1 MVDEPTDPA
10 PVDEQEAS
18 ESEAAQQQ
26 PSSSPG
32 DGVKSVEPQA
42 GARRNFFWAL
52 LAIVA
57 GGIVGI
63 VPLALGLYTFLVGP
77 FQKKQTPLNY
87 ESEEDQGAASNE
99 YFVAPLGALPEDGMP
114 RRFEIVADRVD
125 AWSFIPGQ
133 AIGAIFL
140 SRQKVEPGQSEVLA
154 FHATCPHAGCT
165 VAFNVDTNAF
175 LCPCHNSSFG
185 KDGKKIDLSGRSNPS
200 PRGLDKLEVNQD
212 KLARDGEVWVK
223 YVNYYTGR
231 KDMKPKI

>member
-1 MVDEPTDPA
+1 MVDEPADPA

-42 GARRNFFWAL
+42 GSRRNFFWAL
-52 LAIVA
+52 IAIVA

-63 VPLALGLYTFLVGP
+63 VPLAIGLYTFLIGP

-87 ESEEDQGAASNE
+87 ELGGDQGAASNE
-99 YFVAPLGALPEDGMP
+99 YFVAPLGAIPEDGMP

-140 SRQKVEPGQSEVLA
+140 SRQKAEPGQSEVVA

-165 VAFNVDTNAF
+165 VALMSTRMLFSVPATTA
-175 LCPCHNSSFG
+175 
-185 KDGKKIDLSGRSNPS
+185 RS
-200 PRGLDKLEVNQD
+200 
-212 KLARDGEVWVK
+212 AR
-223 YVNYYTGR
+223 TAR
-231 KDMKPKI
+231 K